1 MDAVLNLLNHHFEVG
16 NLSFTPASLLL
27 GIGLLL
33 VLNIAARM
41 LRRLLRERLLPR
53 AGVARGV
60 SIALSTLIY
69 YLVMTLGTL
78 VLLPVMVR
86 GFDLHT
92 LSLILGA
99 ISFGIGFGLRNIAD
113 NFVSG
118 LILLIERP
126 IKVGDRIQ
134 VGDVFGDVMEI
145 KPRAAIVRTNDN
157 IEIIVPNS
165 EFISGRVINMT
176 YRDTRVRL
184 RVPVGVHYRS
194 DIHIVRKAL
203 VEAALEVDGVL
214 REPPPEA
221 MFLEFGESS
230 MNFELGIWTETR
242 FNSPTRFRSE
252 VNFKIW
258 EKLRR
263 MGSRFR
269 TRSGTFT
276 SGKAP
281 RNGAVSELLAARVEG
296 GR

>member
-1 MDAVLNLLNHHFEVG
+1 MDAVLDLLNHHFEVG

-27 GIGLLL
+27 GIGLLI
-33 VLNIAARM
+33 VLNVAARM

-176 YRDTRVRL
+176 YRDSRVRV

-194 DIHIVRKAL
+194 DIHVVRQAL
-203 VEAALEVDGVL
+203 VEAALEVEGVL

-258 EKLRR
+258 EKLKAHGIEVPNPQRDLYI
-263 MGSRFR
+263 
-269 TRSGTFT
+269 
-276 SGKAP
+276 KEAP
-281 RNGAVSELLAARVEG
+281 RNGG
-296 GR
+296 GPESSRRR